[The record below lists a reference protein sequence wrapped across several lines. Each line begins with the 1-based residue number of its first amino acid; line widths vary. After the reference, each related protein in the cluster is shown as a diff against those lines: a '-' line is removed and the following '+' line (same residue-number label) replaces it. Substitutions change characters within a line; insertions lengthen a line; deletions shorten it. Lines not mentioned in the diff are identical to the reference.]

1 MIYDSLK
8 HIAAYQGIHPGVY
21 KGLELLANTDF
32 SKLEDGRYE
41 IDGNRLFFSLQSYNS
56 KPKNET
62 PEAHKTYIDIQFLV
76 SGTEQIK
83 VAPLEDMVEEVE
95 ARPDGD
101 IWFYRGPTDTI
112 TLTGDRFAVFWPGD
126 AHPPGI
132 AVEAPAPCR
141 KCLVKV
147 QVDWS

>member
-8 HIAAYQGIHPGVY
+8 HITAYQGIHPGVY
-21 KGLELLANTDF
+21 QGLELLANTDF

-56 KPKNET
+56 KPENET

-83 VAPLEDMVEEVE
+83 VAPLEDMTEEVE

-101 IWFYRGPTDTI
+101 IWFYRGPTGTI
-112 TLTGDRFAVFWPGD
+112 TLTRARFVVFWPGD
-126 AHPPGI
+126 AHAPGI
-132 AVEAPAPCR
+132 AVDTPAPCR

-147 QVDWS
+147 QVDW